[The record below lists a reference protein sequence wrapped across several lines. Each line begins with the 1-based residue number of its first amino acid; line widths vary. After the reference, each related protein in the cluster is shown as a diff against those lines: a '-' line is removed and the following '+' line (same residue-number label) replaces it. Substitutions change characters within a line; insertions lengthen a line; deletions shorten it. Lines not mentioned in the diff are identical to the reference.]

1 VLIGLFSRVLR
12 LRRYERTLTGME
24 IGVFEAGW
32 SISGKC
38 SHSKGSPPRTTFACI
53 DSPVNA
59 LQLCIRLSSSEV
71 KCVLRFGAPFG
82 ELRGRYDV
90 HLRLTEKRVA
100 LPGVMAKAL
109 RANINL

>member
-1 VLIGLFSRVLR
+1 MKRVGQFR
-12 LRRYERTLTGME
+12 VNVHIVRE
-24 IGVFEAGW
+24 V
-32 SISGKC
+32 
-38 SHSKGSPPRTTFACI
+38 PRE
-53 DSPVNA
+53 PLLHVNA
-59 LQLCIRLSSSEV
+59 LQLCIRLSLSEV

-90 HLRLTEKRVA
+90 RLRLIEKRVA